1 MTKLGD
7 NIKKLRLENK
17 LTLAKLSELSRV
29 GQSTIND
36 IENGKAKNPKTD
48 TLTKLA
54 NALDVSVNELLC
66 QQWDDTINTT
76 QLKEEAALYET
87 GEFKTAEAAMKF
99 ILKQPAIMCYGGFKL
114 EDVSE
119 EDLIELANDLLNQI
133 ELFGFKHSKNKK

>member
-17 LTLAKLSELSRV
+17 LTLAKLSELSGV

-54 NALDVSVNELLC
+54 NALDVSINELLC
-66 QQWDDTINTT
+66 QQWDDSFNTN
-76 QLKEEAALYET
+76 QLKEETALYET

-99 ILKQPAIMCYGGFKL
+99 ILKQPAIMGYGGFNVNEMSD
-114 EDVSE
+114 EDIISF
-119 EDLIELANDLLNQI
+119 ANELLNLI
-133 ELFGFKHSKNKK
+133 KMLAPKYNK